1 MNDERAALITWMRG
15 EIVGPSRPV
24 REPVTVTF
32 ENNVFIDNGQY
43 ARGPK
48 VWQPE
53 PGSGLEEVLLMK
65 GDAPHQK
72 YGVGLLHPD
81 GHLSEVHVD
90 EPGNGISG
98 DDMLPEED
106 YTAPQGTEN
115 GSTGYPGTEQVD
127 ADDFEVS
134 SPDVRYPSTI
144 GITLNV
150 KIDPQGEIVIH
161 FPREKRFFWQPVN
174 DSPFPVNGRYEQC
187 IHRAP
192 DGQENPSVWRRYPC
206 FNPDT
211 KITVSANELQNRQV
225 IIKDIELPE
234 GSPGNMLLVLK
245 VYPRR
250 VPEQDDCWLLTVVMQ
265 NTSGS
270 GLQQQHHAATLY
282 QAFFEVTV
290 RAGGFVAYPE
300 SSRGF
305 SELDED
311 EQSLALLYR
320 DSSTWAIGH
329 GCAAGWDVEPDKSP
343 SCVYADIM
351 PAVELPSMTPDI
363 VDGDGNMIQLSMRQL
378 SSFTPEFN
386 EATILFNL
394 ADEYNKWIER
404 QRDALGQLENE
415 DLKTVAERHLEQSMV
430 CLGRIRKGIAILIE
444 NTNALSSFRLANL
457 AMLLQ
462 QIAAKKLKRR
472 PLVYDQQMERVRPQG
487 EMQSP
492 WLIYKDNKEYGQ
504 IGHWRA
510 FQLAFLLMSIEG
522 VIDGQ
527 SPDRDTVDLIWFPT
541 GGGKTEAYLAVV
553 SFYLFYNRLQMGEG
567 CCEGLRPDGT
577 NVLMR
582 YTLRMLTAQ
591 QFQRAASLIAAM
603 EFLRRLNGAE
613 NLPSIPGKRFSIGLW
628 VGRDA
633 TPNKIS
639 DAVEKLRDFR
649 DKRNGLTGNPF
660 VLTECPWCRSE
671 IGRYDNALPRRISKQ
686 ERIKGINSSPDEG
699 PRLLCPDSGCAFGQ
713 MAADTWLPIEV
724 IDQRIYQTRP
734 SLVIGTADKFAM
746 IAYRPDAGAIFGRSQ
761 EDGVVLQTYSPPGMI
776 IQDELH
782 LISGP
787 LGTMYAMYESVFE
800 KLCTLS
806 TNGVSVKPKIISST
820 ATIRGAKDQVKAV
833 YARDSLSLFPSPGL
847 TMGDSFFGTYAR
859 DENNRL
865 RSGRLYLGIHA
876 NEFNILTAQNRVFAS
891 VLFRSFFLEPGRRD
905 PWWTL
910 LVFFNSI
917 RELGGA
923 RTLFDSDIRDRMK
936 FLFNREGQGQERRY
950 IGNPEEL
957 TGRID
962 NAAIVS
968 MMDRLSNK
976 YHESAGAVVDV
987 CLASNII
994 EVGVDIDRL
1003 SLMGVVGQPKTTA
1016 QYIQVTGRVGRRWVE
1031 SPGLV
1036 LMLYNPAKSRDRS
1049 HYEHFHSY
1057 HNRLYEQV
1065 EPTSATPFSGS
1076 AITRALPGMLIS
1088 WVRQNVVA
1096 DNPVDFGRF
1105 SEALEDAYGFAEERC
1120 KSLLDGNDAELE
1132 RAMAKLSQVRDE
1144 LVQKWNANPQTW
1156 QEYPHR
1162 IGGEY
1167 LMLWPGEYRTVVQNN
1182 KGVDV
1187 ASSMRSVDA
1196 TAGLAISS
1204 AYFDAEINQKD
1215 G

>member
-15 EIVGPSRPV
+15 EIVGPSKPV

-32 ENNVFIDNGQY
+32 ENNVLIDNGQCV
-43 ARGPK
+43 RGPK

-53 PGSGLEEVLLMK
+53 PGSKLEEVLLMK

-81 GHLSEVHVD
+81 GHPSEEQVD
-90 EPGNGISG
+90 EVSNGISG
-98 DDMLPEED
+98 DDVLPEED
-106 YTAPQGTEN
+106 FTVPESMEN
-115 GSTGYPGTEQVD
+115 TSTDYQGTEQVD

-134 SPDVRYPSTI
+134 STDVRYPSTI
-144 GITLNV
+144 GITINI

-161 FPREKRFFWQPVN
+161 FPQEKRFFWQLGN
-174 DSPFPVNGRYEQC
+174 DRPFPVNGRYEQC
-187 IHRAP
+187 IHRVP
-192 DGQENPSVWRRYPC
+192 DGKENPSVWRRYPC

-211 KITVSANELQNRQV
+211 KITVSAYELQNRQV
-225 IIKDIELPE
+225 ISRDIELPE
-234 GSPGNMLLVLK
+234 GSPGNMHLVLK

-250 VPEQDDCWLLTVVMQ
+250 ISEQDDCWLLTVVLQ

-270 GLQQQHHAATLY
+270 GLQPQHYAATLY

-290 RAGGFVAYPE
+290 RAGCFVAYPE

-329 GCAAGWDVEPDKSP
+329 GCAAGWDAELGNSP
-343 SCVYADIM
+343 SCVYADVM

-363 VDGDGNMIQLSMRQL
+363 VDVDGNMIQLSMRQL
-378 SSFTPEFN
+378 SSFTPDFN
-386 EATILFNL
+386 EADILLRL
-394 ADEYNKWIER
+394 AEEYYKWIEK
-404 QRDALGQLENE
+404 QRDALEYLENN
-415 DLKTVAERHLEQSMV
+415 DLKIVAKRHIEQSMV
-430 CLGRIRKGIAILIE
+430 CLGRIRKGIELLE
-444 NTNALSSFRLANL
+444 SNTNALNAFRLANL

-472 PLVYDQQMERVRPQG
+472 PLIYDRQMERVRPQG

-492 WLIYKDNKEYGQ
+492 WLIYKNNNEGGQ
-504 IGHWRA
+504 IGQWRA

-522 VIDGQ
+522 VIDGK

-553 SFYLFYNRLQMGEG
+553 SFYIFYNRLQMADGGDE
-567 CCEGLRPDGT
+567 EHRLDGT

-628 VGRDA
+628 VGKDA

-639 DAVEKLRDFR
+639 DAANKLVEFR
-649 DKRNGLTGNPF
+649 KQRNGHTGNPF

-671 IGRYDNALPRRISKQ
+671 IGRFHNELPRRISKQ
-686 ERIKGINSSPDEG
+686 ERVKGINSSKDEG
-699 PRLLCPDSGCAFGQ
+699 PRLLCPDSCCEFGQ
-713 MAADTWLPIEV
+713 MAVDTWLPIEV

-746 IAYRPDAGAIFGRSQ
+746 IAYQPDAGALFGRSR
-761 EDGVVLQTYSPPGMI
+761 EDGVVRQTYSPPGMI

-800 KLCTLS
+800 KLCTVS
-806 TNGVSVKPKIISST
+806 ANGVSVKPKIISST

-833 YARDSLSLFPSPGL
+833 FARDSLSLFPSPGW

-876 NEFNILTAQNRVFAS
+876 NEFNILTAENRVFAS
-891 VLFRSFFLEPGRRD
+891 ALFRSFFIESEKRD

-936 FLFNREGQGQERRY
+936 FLFSREGQGQ
-950 IGNPEEL
+950 
-957 TGRID
+957 
-962 NAAIVS
+962 
-968 MMDRLSNK
+968 
-976 YHESAGAVVDV
+976 
-987 CLASNII
+987 
-994 EVGVDIDRL
+994 
-1003 SLMGVVGQPKTTA
+1003 
-1016 QYIQVTGRVGRRWVE
+1016 
-1031 SPGLV
+1031 
-1036 LMLYNPAKSRDRS
+1036 
-1049 HYEHFHSY
+1049 
-1057 HNRLYEQV
+1057 
-1065 EPTSATPFSGS
+1065 
-1076 AITRALPGMLIS
+1076 
-1088 WVRQNVVA
+1088 
-1096 DNPVDFGRF
+1096 
-1105 SEALEDAYGFAEERC
+1105 
-1120 KSLLDGNDAELE
+1120 
-1132 RAMAKLSQVRDE
+1132 
-1144 LVQKWNANPQTW
+1144 
-1156 QEYPHR
+1156 
-1162 IGGEY
+1162 
-1167 LMLWPGEYRTVVQNN
+1167 
-1182 KGVDV
+1182 
-1187 ASSMRSVDA
+1187 
-1196 TAGLAISS
+1196 
-1204 AYFDAEINQKD
+1204 
-1215 G
+1215 

>member
-32 ENNVFIDNGQY
+32 ENNVLIDNGQY

-65 GDAPHQK
+65 GDAPHQR

-81 GHLSEVHVD
+81 DHLSREQV
-90 EPGNGISG
+90 EEASIGTSG
-98 DDMLPEED
+98 DNMQQEED
-106 YTAPQGTEN
+106 YKAPDSSEN
-115 GSTGYPGTEQVD
+115 GSTGNQGTEQVD

-134 SPDVRYPSTI
+134 SPDVRYPSTM
-144 GITLNV
+144 GVTFNV
-150 KIDPQGEIVIH
+150 KIDPQGEIVMH
-161 FPREKRFFWQPVN
+161 FPQEKKFFWQPVN

-187 IHRAP
+187 IHRSP
-192 DGQENPSVWRRYPC
+192 DGQENPSVWRRYSC
-206 FNPDT
+206 FTPDT
-211 KITVSANELQNRQV
+211 AITVSANELQNRQV
-225 IIKDIELPE
+225 IIRDIELPE
-234 GSPGNMLLVLK
+234 SSPANMHLVLK

-250 VPEQDDCWLLTVVMQ
+250 VPEQDGCWLLTVVLQ

-270 GLQQQHHAATLY
+270 GLQQHHHAATLY
-282 QAFFEVTV
+282 QAFFEVKV
-290 RAGGFVAYPE
+290 LAGAFVPYPE
-300 SSRGF
+300 SSREF

-329 GCAAGWDVEPDKSP
+329 GCAAGWDAEPEKNP
-343 SCVYADIM
+343 SCVYTDIL

-363 VDGDGNMIQLSMRQL
+363 VDSDGNMIQLSMRQL
-378 SSFTPEFN
+378 SSFIPGLN
-386 EATILFNL
+386 EADILLSL
-394 ADEYNKWIER
+394 AEEYDKWIER
-404 QRDALGQLENE
+404 QRDALGLLENN
-415 DLKTVAERHLEQSMV
+415 DLQTVAKRHLEQSMA
-430 CLGRIRKGIAILIE
+430 CLGRIRKGIAILEE
-444 NTNALSSFRLANL
+444 NTNALNSFRLANL

-472 PLVYDQQMERVRPQG
+472 PLVYNQQKEMVRPQG

-492 WLIYKDNKEYGQ
+492 WQIYKDNKEGGQ
-504 IGHWRA
+504 IGYWRA

-522 VIDGQ
+522 VIDGR

-567 CCEGLRPDGT
+567 GCEGLRLDGT

-613 NLPSIPGKRFSIGLW
+613 NLPEIPGDRFSIGLW
-628 VGRDA
+628 VGQDA

-639 DAVEKLRDFR
+639 DAIQKLKDFR
-649 DKRNGLTGNPF
+649 NQQNGVTGNPF
-660 VLTECPWCRSE
+660 VLTECPWCRAE
-671 IGRYDNALPRRISKQ
+671 IGRYDKALPRGVNNQQRI
-686 ERIKGINSSPDEG
+686 IGIQSSSAEG
-699 PRLLCPDSGCAFGQ
+699 PRLLCSDPCCEFGQ
-713 MAADTWLPIEV
+713 MTSDKWLPVEV
-724 IDQRIYQTRP
+724 VDERIYQTRP
-734 SLVIGTADKFAM
+734 SLVIGTVDKFAM
-746 IAYRPDAGAIFGRSQ
+746 IAYRPEAGALFGKNREGGIVRQ
-761 EDGVVLQTYSPPGMI
+761 AYAPPGMI

-800 KLCTLS
+800 KFCTVDF
-806 TNGVSVKPKIISST
+806 NGVSVKPKIISST

-876 NEFNILTAQNRVFAS
+876 NEFNILTTENRAFAS
-891 VLFRSFFLEPGRRD
+891 VLFRSFFIEPGKRD

-1057 HNRLYEQV
+1057 HKRLYAQV

-1076 AITRALPGMLIS
+1076 AITRALPGILIS

-1105 SEALEDAYGFAEERC
+1105 REALDEVYGFVKERC
-1120 KSLLDGNDAELE
+1120 ISLLDGNDEELE
-1132 RAMAKLSQVRDE
+1132 RALTKLSQVRDE

-1204 AYFDAEINQKD
+1204 AYFDAEINQ
-1215 G
+1215 